1 MGKNEIRFNVFFWL
15 TYFLYEWLGNAS
27 VGNEYSRYLVNALA
41 LVPLTFTAAMVTVH
55 FLLKKFFLKGK
66 KQQFWLIFALSVI
79 LFSLL
84 RRTFNYYYTYPNYY
98 PEGLVDM
105 PYLYWPKLLI
115 EAVNTYLIVG
125 LYAMFYFVRELNK
138 QQRISHRL
146 EQDKVE
152 TELQLLKSQVQPHFM
167 FNTLNNIYSLAEHS
181 SPKTPE
187 MIYRLSA
194 FLSYS
199 LYDSRQD
206 TITVRQE
213 LDYVR
218 HYIELERIRYGD
230 ELDVSINV
238 FQSVE
243 GFRISP
249 MLFLPLVENAFKH
262 GLGQARE
269 ACWIR
274 VDLTVQDE
282 WLTLKIENSIPDYDE
297 TRENGHGGIG
307 LKNVKQR
314 LDILYPDKHQ
324 LLCMREGDSFLTILK
339 IKSAAHGN
347 QMPHN

>member
-1 MGKNEIRFNVFFWL
+1 MGKSEIRFNVFFWL

-27 VGNEYSRYLVNALA
+27 VGNEYSRYLINALVM
-41 LVPLTFTAAMVTVH
+41 VPLTFTAAMFTVH
-55 FLLKKFFLKGK
+55 FLLKKYFLKGR
-66 KQQFWLIFALSVI
+66 KQRFWLLFIGSAI
-79 LFSLL
+79 LFCLI

-98 PEGLVDM
+98 PQGLIDM

-125 LYAMFYFVRELNK
+125 LYAMFYFVRELYK
-138 QQRISHRL
+138 QQRISHEL

-167 FNTLNNIYSLAEHS
+167 FNTLNNIYSLSEHGN
-181 SPKTPE
+181 PKTSDL
-187 MIYRLSA
+187 IYRLSA

-206 TITVRQE
+206 TITVQQE
-213 LDYVR
+213 LDYIQ

-238 FQSVE
+238 FHSVE

-262 GLGQARE
+262 GLGDSKER
-269 ACWIR
+269 CWIR
-274 VDLTVQDE
+274 LDLTVQED
-282 WLTLKIENSIPDYDE
+282 WLTLKIENSLPEDYVE
-297 TRENGHGGIG
+297 RESRHSGIG
-307 LKNVKQR
+307 LKNVKKR
-314 LDILYPDKHQ
+314 LDILYPGKHQ
-324 LLCMREGDSFLTILK
+324 LQCMKEEDSFLTILK
-339 IKSAAHGN
+339 IKYTAHGN
-347 QMPHN
+347 